1 MTYFIYRLASA
12 FFTIWEKL
20 YMKIYIKICKL
31 QGMKLGE
38 GVRVFERVYFGS
50 EPFLIE
56 IGDKTQ
62 IAGGTRFVNHGGTT
76 MTLRRLPG
84 FEDVRIFGRIKVGK
98 NCTIGSNC
106 IIQQDVEIGDNCI
119 LGASS
124 VLTHSMPNNSVFSGN
139 PARFVCS
146 VEQYAES
153 LLDQNTIYPS
163 ELEKDK
169 KALNQWL
176 NDNLPHEYK
185 KTKSYKSRASVS
197 DENKG

>member
-1 MTYFIYRLASA
+1 MYFFYRLALA
-12 FFTIWEKL
+12 FFTLWEKL
-20 YMKIYIKICKL
+20 YMKVYIKVCEL
-31 QGMKLGE
+31 QGMKLGK
-38 GVRVFERVYFGS
+38 GVKIFERVYFGS

-56 IGDKTQ
+56 IGDQTQ

-76 MTLRRLPG
+76 MTLRRIPG

-119 LGASS
+119 LGSSS
-124 VLTHSMPNNSVFSGN
+124 VLTHSMPDNSVFSGN

-153 LLDQNTIYPS
+153 LLDQNTIYPR

-169 KALNQWL
+169 TALNQWL
-176 NDNLPHEYK
+176 KENLPHEYK
-185 KTKSYKSRASVS
+185 KTKVYKSKRTTSE
-197 DENKG
+197 D

>member
-1 MTYFIYRLASA
+1 MSA
-12 FFTIWEKL
+12 
-20 YMKIYIKICKL
+20 YIAICKK
-31 QGMKLGE
+31 QGMKLGK

-56 IGDKTQ
+56 IGDQTQ

-76 MTLRRLPG
+76 KTVRRLPG

-106 IIQQDVEIGDNCI
+106 IIQQNVEIGDNCI

-124 VLTHSMPNNSVFSGN
+124 VLTHSMPPNSVFSGN

-153 LLDQNTIYPS
+153 ILENNTIYPR
-163 ELEKDK
+163 ELENNRKE
-169 KALNQWL
+169 LNKWL
-176 NDNLPHEYK
+176 KENLPHDYK
-185 KTKSYKSRASVS
+185 VAKSYKTRA
-197 DENKG
+197 